1 MRLSKKTSAREINSA
16 VSEGTVVPV
25 SRIFQEKRVFVTFV
39 SIVLFIDL
47 VVYAFAVFP
56 WINKV
61 VQAERRSISAEDQ
74 LVRVKTQY
82 AEVKE
87 TRENKNNLDAELQ
100 RFYADVLPL
109 DLAEAR
115 SISSSLLVRLA
126 EESNLVLERRNSV
139 PVRERDSLLARLR
152 TTMVLTGGYENILEF
167 IYELETAEEFIVI
180 EEIGLN
186 QRGSSGGELVLT
198 LGVSI
203 YYLERTDASL

>member
-1 MRLSKKTSAREINSA
+1 MTPA
-16 VSEGTVVPV
+16 

-39 SIVLFIDL
+39 LVVLFVDL
-47 VVYAFAVFP
+47 VLYVFAVFP

-61 VQAERRSISAEDQ
+61 VQAESRSILAADQ
-74 LVRVKTQY
+74 LVLAKTHY

-100 RFYADVLPL
+100 RFYADILPL

-115 SISSSLLVRLA
+115 SISSPLLVRLA
-126 EESNLVLERRNSV
+126 DESNLVLERRNSE

-152 TTMVLTGGYENILEF
+152 TTMVLTGGYENIRAF
-167 IYELETAEEFIVI
+167 IYKLETAEEFIVI

-186 QRGSSGGELVLT
+186 QRGSSGGELVFT
-198 LGVSI
+198 LGVST